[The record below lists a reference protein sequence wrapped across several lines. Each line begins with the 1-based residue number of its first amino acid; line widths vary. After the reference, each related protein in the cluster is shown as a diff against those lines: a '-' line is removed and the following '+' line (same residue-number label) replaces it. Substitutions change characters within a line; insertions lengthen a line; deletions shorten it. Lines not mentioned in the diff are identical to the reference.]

1 MRKAEHFIGARA
13 AVQIRRYNFGIARE
27 GRDFTAIFL
36 GESQVLFPGAD
47 TGLIGGGS
55 DQEGKMAFYAFYVI
69 AIVIL
74 ILHFTG
80 WLKRNNLE
88 WLILLLAVAV
98 FPVVIFLR

>member
-1 MRKAEHFIGARA
+1 M
-13 AVQIRRYNFGIARE
+13 YY
-27 GRDFTAIFL
+27 L
-36 GESQVLFPGAD
+36 PGAD
-47 TGLIGGGS
+47 TGLNGGGS

>member
-1 MRKAEHFIGARA
+1 
-13 AVQIRRYNFGIARE
+13 
-27 GRDFTAIFL
+27 
-36 GESQVLFPGAD
+36 
-47 TGLIGGGS
+47 
-55 DQEGKMAFYAFYVI
+55 MAFYAFYVI

>member
-1 MRKAEHFIGARA
+1 
-13 AVQIRRYNFGIARE
+13 VQIRRFECDISRE
-27 GRDFTAIFL
+27 DRDFTAIFL
-36 GESQVLFPGAD
+36 DESQVSFPGAD
-47 TGLIGGGS
+47 TGLIEGGF